1 MDMVSWLDE
10 VLRAPVLT
18 CPAVC
23 HSWVFHM
30 GERSSRKPQL
40 LEDYLQEKLHIEV
53 KDLEIDCSG
62 EYLFAS

>member
-1 MDMVSWLDE
+1 
-10 VLRAPVLT
+10 
-18 CPAVC
+18 
-23 HSWVFHM
+23 M